1 MHTTAPYGTEVPILT
16 AGSVLSDT
24 YRVIRPLAA
33 GAMGAVY
40 EAEHLRLGRR
50 VAIKVLR
57 DEFRRHPE
65 ALVRFRREAETV
77 GRLQNP
83 HIVQVFDVH
92 ETAQGDPYFVMEFLQ
107 GESLAEHLHRRKRVS
122 MADALR
128 FASQIASALASAHEQ
143 GVVHRDLKPD
153 NIFLVTVPDQPP
165 FVKILDFG
173 IATAQNG
180 GARVT
185 NENTALGT
193 AEYMAPEQALGKRD
207 IDHRAD
213 QFALAV
219 VVYEMASGDPPFCG
233 DDPMAVLYQI
243 VHEQCPTLHTAAPWV
258 PVVFD
263 DVLGRALSKK
273 PEERY
278 ASISQFA
285 WALENAA
292 RNVGVAETMDA
303 IPKPKTRRSQPGR
316 YRKTTPPGFE
326 RYTPPPSEPR
336 TDAPRSADEEH
347 ARYRKR
353 AARLFEEAN
362 KALKEK
368 RLNDAVYGAERLFD
382 LAMHHRDVETYEMM
396 ARMVPTLDRIFEARV
411 GTMSTRLVST
421 DIDPKRLNLTPRA
434 ASLLE
439 HVDGGTTVGDVLSS
453 CGIPRRDAVRMLAGL
468 IRRGALRI
476 DA

>member
-1 MHTTAPYGTEVPILT
+1 
-16 AGSVLSDT
+16 
-24 YRVIRPLAA
+24 
-33 GAMGAVY
+33 MGAVY
-40 EAEHLRLGRR
+40 EAEQLRLGRR

-57 DEFRRHPE
+57 DEFRRHPD

-83 HIVQVFDVH
+83 HIVQVFDVN
-92 ETAQGDPYFVMEFLQ
+92 ETEQGDPYFVMEFLS
-107 GESLAEHLHRRKRVS
+107 GESLAEHLHRQKRVS
-122 MADALR
+122 MADALK

-165 FVKILDFG
+165 FVKVLDFG
-173 IATAQNG
+173 IATAQEG
-180 GARVT
+180 GVRVT

-193 AEYMAPEQALGKRD
+193 AEYMAPEQAQGKRD

-243 VHEQCPTLHTAAPWV
+243 VHEPNPKLHDAAPWV
-258 PVVFD
+258 PAVFD
-263 DVLGRALSKK
+263 DVLGRALSKDPK
-273 PEERY
+273 DRY

-303 IPKPKTRRSQPGR
+303 IPKAKKRAQGQGR
-316 YRKTTPPGFE
+316 YRKTTPPGLE
-326 RYTPPPSEPR
+326 RYTPLPSEPQSE
-336 TDAPRSADEEH
+336 APPSMDEDH

-353 AARLFEEAN
+353 AGRLFEEAS
-362 KALKEK
+362 KALKEQ
-368 RLNDAVYGAERLFD
+368 RLNDAVYAAEHLFD
-382 LAMHHRDVETYEMM
+382 LAMHHRDAETYEMM
-396 ARMVPTLDRIFEARV
+396 ARMVPTLDRLFEARV
-411 GTMSTRLVST
+411 GSMNTRLVST
-421 DIDPKRLNLTPRA
+421 DIDPRRLNLTPRA

-439 HVDGGTTVGDVLSS
+439 HVDSGAAVGHVLSS
-453 CGIPRRDAVRMLAGL
+453 CGIPRRDAIRMLAGL
-468 IRRGALRI
+468 LRRGALRV
-476 DA
+476 DN